1 MHIMPVEAGGV
12 GVRPD
17 HVDRAVLLVRI
28 AQEDFPREAAEKQE
42 ENEAELVAELVAV
55 ESGVEKPAENG
66 AKEERAGVENFLVFG
81 NGLKRKQDIR
91 RVKGR
96 SKRKREERK
105 RPSRHLR
112 GLRVMPITAALLIIA
127 KTI

>member
-1 MHIMPVEAGGV
+1 MHIMPVEA

-55 ESGVEKPAENG
+55 ESSAEEPAENA
-66 AKEERAGVENFLVFG
+66 AKEEHEEAGNFLVSVA
-81 NGLKRKQDIR
+81 GLKRKQDIR
-91 RVKGR
+91 HA
-96 SKRKREERK
+96 KRREKREKKETK

-112 GLRVMPITAALLIIA
+112 DLRVMPITAALLIIA